1 MNKILKK
8 HKIARLVVTGK
19 QYDECGK
26 PNYSELEKLIDKFLA
41 SEYNNTTYEFIVTP
55 GGFLTFDFPDSLQ
68 YKLNISKAEEE
79 SVSLLQE
86 EAKTEIEKFF
96 KRINSLTFKKIK
108 ETAVYFTIGIDGSN
122 TAKRKIE
129 LVAVY
134 DLKEEEV
141 IKWTGKFYPTPT
153 EVQKRNLIKINDLDT
168 HFIELNNQKVVIL
181 GFHDLNVFSPRGQ
194 SVAKEKKRKLANDFK
209 NLCKKFEPEIILQHP
224 HTTDVPRI
232 WNSAWQAVIKELP
245 SVKHFA
251 SGIKYYRKEGT
262 RGDIGKVLEKTKRGD
277 VKDFMYD

>member
-55 GGFLTFDFPDSLQ
+55 GGFLTFEFPDSLQ

-108 ETAVYFTIGIDGSN
+108 ETADYFTIGIDGSN

-134 DLKEEEV
+134 DLKNEEV
-141 IKWTGKFYPTPT
+141 IKWTGKFYPT

-181 GFHDLNVFSPRGQ
+181 GCHDLNVFSPRGQ
-194 SVAKEKKRKLANDFK
+194 KKAKPDGWRKQKADEFI

-224 HTTDVPRI
+224 HTTDVPKT
-232 WNSAWQAVIKELP
+232 WSPAWQKVEKEFP
-245 SVKHFA
+245 YVKHYA
-251 SGIKYYRKEGT
+251 GGIKYYRKEGT

-277 VKDFMYD
+277 VKDFQYD